1 MIFNWH
7 VTRLGSNFYWV
18 TDPPPE
24 ILLDQ
29 LVICT
34 WQPKPQLK
42 IIYILNFQLQKND
55 TCIQKK
61 IHRYIAEI
69 SNDLYQGDLLPSSSQ
84 KNSHLNFENLS
95 ESLANKLAI
104 LMLSPCWLRWSW
116 SFTKASSCANVPRP
130 SMLIQIFKN
139 SSKNVGNNSCASK
152 TASNWAIKSQ
162 KWEGKAGRK
171 FLAPYQT
178 LGRMFFIQFCFEI
191 TCPIQIR
198 KKEWAKYYATF
209 LNS

>member
-1 MIFNWH
+1 MFNIEKKSHRYCRNVKWPLSRWPF
-7 VTRLGSNFYWV
+7 T
-18 TDPPPE
+18 T
-24 ILLDQ
+24 
-29 LVICT
+29 
-34 WQPKPQLK
+34 
-42 IIYILNFQLQKND
+42 IIYK
-55 TCIQKK
+55 
-61 IHRYIAEI
+61 
-69 SNDLYQGDLLPSSSQ
+69 

-95 ESLANKLAI
+95 ESLPNKLAI
-104 LMLSPCWLRWSW
+104 LMLSPCLLRWSW